1 MSVEFNRPSTSS
13 GAMNLTPLIDVI
25 FQLLIFFMLTSS
37 FIYPA
42 LDMKL
47 PRADSEKITSQA
59 QQLVISVDTENRIYV
74 NREEVPETHLEA
86 VLSEKIASL
95 PSRAVFFRADRGLTY
110 ERFTEIMQVA
120 TRAGARSFN
129 LIHEPKK

>member
-1 MSVEFNRPSTSS
+1 MSVEFKPPSSS
-13 GAMNLTPLIDVI
+13 AGAINLTPLIDVV

-42 LDMKL
+42 LDMQL
-47 PRADSEKITSQA
+47 PRAEKEKLSGEVQL
-59 QQLVISVDTENRIYV
+59 LVISVDKANRIYV
-74 NREEVPETHLEA
+74 NREEVAVADLES
-86 VLSEKIASL
+86 VLKEKL
-95 PSRAVFFRADRGLTY
+95 PSTQKQAVFFRADRAMPY
-110 ERFTEIMQVA
+110 ERFTEIMQIA